1 MKPQVYLL
9 LLVLWRKLKPQK
21 RHFENNWPLR
31 LMQTQSLNA
40 CYFKCIE
47 LGFQMQL
54 HNNVNLVVPCS
65 IFFVPL
71 LHCAVCQGNLG
82 YIIGL
87 SFSSLSGL
95 STKKLQ
101 TQYCPVRFT
110 WHRGSIMLPCQQ
122 KTNKAKNL
130 YIPSPIRTQMN
141 FVRFCFWAELK
152 ISAILLNYPT
162 TIL

>member
-1 MKPQVYLL
+1 MWWQKENMLPNHSEIAFWTKTHADLDFERLL
-9 LLVLWRKLKPQK
+9 F
-21 RHFENNWPLR
+21 FE
-31 LMQTQSLNA
+31 
-40 CYFKCIE
+40 KCDFIIKSTW
-47 LGFQMQL
+47 
-54 HNNVNLVVPCS
+54 HVPF
-65 IFFVPL
+65 FFVPL

-122 KTNKAKNL
+122 KTNKPKKVI
-130 YIPSPIRTQMN
+130 YIPSPIKTQMN

-152 ISAILLNYPT
+152 ISAIFLNYPF
-162 TIL
+162 L

>member
-1 MKPQVYLL
+1 
-9 LLVLWRKLKPQK
+9 
-21 RHFENNWPLR
+21 
-31 LMQTQSLNA
+31 MQTQSLNA
-40 CYFKCIE
+40 ACYFKINSFSFQVYKIIKE
-47 LGFQMQL
+47 LGFQMRL

-71 LHCAVCQGNLG
+71 LHCAVCQRNHG

-122 KTNKAKNL
+122 KTNK
-130 YIPSPIRTQMN
+130 PSRKKQASFISLFPVALIYQHC
-141 FVRFCFWAELK
+141 RFWIFGNVCRKQF
-152 ISAILLNYPT
+152 YY
-162 TIL
+162 